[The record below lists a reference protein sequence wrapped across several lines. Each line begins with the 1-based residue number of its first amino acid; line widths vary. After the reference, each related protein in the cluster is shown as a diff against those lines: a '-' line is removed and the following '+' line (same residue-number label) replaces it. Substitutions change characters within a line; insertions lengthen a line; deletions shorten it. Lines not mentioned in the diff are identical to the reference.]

1 MCYSFHRVIVP
12 PEIVPFS
19 FGSGTVNEG
28 DIAQLTCLVN
38 RGDEPLD
45 ITWFL
50 KGDVVSSEPSVTT
63 NMFGT
68 RASMLMITNVGY
80 RHTGSYTCKATN
92 AAGSQ
97 TRSAALK
104 VNGNCFEISKGI
116 KEMRSQWD
124 DYIDIL

>member
-1 MCYSFHRVIVP
+1 M
-12 PEIVPFS
+12 PFS

-28 DIAQLTCLVN
+28 DIAQVTCLVN

-97 TRSAALK
+97 TKSAALK
-104 VNGNCFEISKGI
+104 VNGNCLYIRKGR
-116 KEMRSQWD
+116 RSHQ
-124 DYIDIL
+124 

>member
-1 MCYSFHRVIVP
+1 M
-12 PEIVPFS
+12 PFS

-28 DIAQLTCLVN
+28 DIAQVTCLVN

-97 TRSAALK
+97 TKSAALK
-104 VNGNCFEISKGI
+104 VNGNCLY
-116 KEMRSQWD
+116 KERKEVTMTRR
-124 DYIDIL
+124 

>member
-1 MCYSFHRVIVP
+1 M
-12 PEIVPFS
+12 
-19 FGSGTVNEG
+19 
-28 DIAQLTCLVN
+28 N
-38 RGDEPLD
+38 RGDEPLT

-92 AAGSQ
+92 AAGSE
-97 TRSAALK
+97 TMSASLK
-104 VNGNCFEISKGI
+104 VNGNLKSLCNILFEDPNLVGP
-116 KEMRSQWD
+116 
-124 DYIDIL
+124 